1 MKGGRPMNVRS
12 STTHQ
17 SEDLTN
23 DALANQW
30 KTIPL
35 KQAKAY
41 VNRLQT
47 RIAKAVQQ
55 SKYRLAK
62 RLQYLLTHSF
72 FAKVIATKTVTEND
86 GKNTAGIDGELWLNP
101 EQKMEVVYQLSDNQ
115 YRSKPLKRVYIPKPG
130 SDKKRPL
137 SIPTMYDRTMQA
149 LYGMGLQP
157 WAETTADRTSFGFR
171 KGRSAQDAS
180 VYAFSCLSQKNRA
193 EWVIEGD
200 IRGCFDNI
208 SHEWLLKNIPLDKK
222 ILNQFLCS
230 GFVHENALFPTESG
244 VPQGGLISPI
254 LANMT
259 LDGLGTIL
267 DSKYKGR
274 KVNYIRYADDF
285 LITSDT
291 RELAEEITE
300 VVCLFLKERG
310 LELSLEKTRITHIN
324 DGFEFLGWNFKK
336 YHGKLLIKPSK
347 KAIAN
352 IIEKVRIIIRMAK
365 AWSQDDLISRLNSTI
380 RGWTNYHHHI
390 VATETFSKLDHI
402 LWNMLWTWAKRRHPE
417 KGRRWVAKRYWQP
430 TLSRKWTFRDS
441 NVLFLVSDSKI
452 VRHPYLKLDM
462 NPFLDDDYF
471 KGRKIDEIYRK
482 ISNQTNL
489 GKFAKMYLS

>member
-1 MKGGRPMNVRS
+1 MEIRS
-12 STTHQ
+12 SKTHI

-23 DALANQW
+23 EAYAHQW

-55 SKYRLAK
+55 RKYRLAK

-72 FAKVIATKTVTEND
+72 FAKVLAVKTVTENH
-86 GKNTAGIDGELWLNP
+86 GKNTPGIDGELWLNP
-101 EQKMEVVYQLSDNQ
+101 EQKMKAVHQLSGKQ
-115 YRSKPLKRVYIPKPG
+115 YRSKPLKRVFIPKPG
-130 SDKKRPL
+130 SDKMRPL
-137 SIPTMYDRTMQA
+137 SIPTMHDRTMQA
-149 LYGMGLQP
+149 LHAISLQP

-171 KGRSAQDAS
+171 KGRSAQDAC

-193 EWVIEGD
+193 EWIIEGD

-208 SHEWLLKNIPLDKK
+208 SHEWLMKNIPIDKK
-222 ILNQFLCS
+222 VVKQFLCS
-230 GFVHENALFPTESG
+230 GFVHENTLFPTESG
-244 VPQGGLISPI
+244 VPQGGLVSPI

-267 DSKYKGR
+267 ESKYKGR

-291 RELAEEITE
+291 RELAEEIIET
-300 VVCLFLKERG
+300 VRLFLKERG
-310 LELSLEKTRITHIN
+310 LELSPEKTRITHIN
-324 DGFEFLGWNFKK
+324 DGFEFLGWNFRK
-336 YHGKLLIKPSK
+336 YRGILLIKPSQ
-347 KAIAN
+347 KAITN
-352 IIEKVRIIIRMAK
+352 IIEKIRSILKMAK
-365 AWSQDDLISRLNSTI
+365 AWSQDKLISLLNPTI
-380 RGWTNYHHHI
+380 RGWTNYHRHI

-402 LWNMLWTWAKRRHPE
+402 LWDMLWTWAKRRHPK
-417 KGRRWVAKRYWQP
+417 KGRKWVANRYWQP
-430 TLSRKWTFRDS
+430 TLSRRWTFRDS
-441 NVLFLVSDSKI
+441 KVLFLFSDSKI
-452 VRHPYLKLDM
+452 VRHPYLKLDKNPYLDQEYFFNRM
-462 NPFLDDDYF
+462 NE
-471 KGRKIDEIYRK
+471 EIERK

-489 GKFAKMYLS
+489 EKFAKLYLS

>member
-1 MKGGRPMNVRS
+1 MDVRS
-12 STTHQ
+12 SKTHT

-23 DALANQW
+23 EAYAHQW

-35 KQAKAY
+35 KQAKTY

-55 SKYRLAK
+55 RKYRLAK

-72 FAKVIATKTVTEND
+72 FAKMLAVKTVTEND
-86 GKNTAGIDGELWLNP
+86 GKNTPGIDGVLWLNP
-101 EQKMEVVYQLSDNQ
+101 EQKMKAVHQLSGKQ

-130 SDKKRPL
+130 SDKMRPL
-137 SIPTMYDRTMQA
+137 SIPTIYDRTMQA
-149 LYGMGLQP
+149 LYAMSLQP

-171 KGRSAQDAS
+171 KGRSAQDAC
-180 VYAFSCLSQKNRA
+180 VYVFSCLSQKNRA

-208 SHEWLLKNIPLDKK
+208 SHEWLMNNIPIDKEVIK
-222 ILNQFLCS
+222 QFLWS
-230 GFVHENALFPTESG
+230 GFVHENTLFPTESG
-244 VPQGGLISPI
+244 VPQGGLVSPI

-267 DSKYKGR
+267 ESMYKGR

-285 LITSDT
+285 LITAET
-291 RELAEEITE
+291 RELAEEIIET
-300 VVCLFLKERG
+300 VRPFLKERG
-310 LELSLEKTRITHIN
+310 LELSPEKTRITHIN
-324 DGFEFLGWNFKK
+324 DGFEFLGWNFRK
-336 YHGKLLIKPSK
+336 YRGILLIKPSQ

-352 IIEKVRIIIRMAK
+352 IIEKVRSILKMAK
-365 AWSQDDLISRLNSTI
+365 AWSQDKLINLLNPTI
-380 RGWTNYHHHI
+380 RGWTNYHRHV

-402 LWNMLWTWAKRRHPE
+402 LWKMLWTWAKRRHPK
-417 KGRRWVAKRYWQP
+417 KGRKWVANRYWQP
-430 TLSRKWTFRDS
+430 TLSRRWTFRDS
-441 NVLFLVSDSKI
+441 KVLFLFSDSKI
-452 VRHPYLKLDM
+452 VRHPYLKLDKNPYLDQEYFFNRM
-462 NPFLDDDYF
+462 NE
-471 KGRKIDEIYRK
+471 EIKRK

-489 GKFAKMYLS
+489 EKFAKLYLS